1 MTSEKRELIM
11 TYLQEQLAQGE
22 FRVKAYVF
30 NERNEKNPQRNCFVR
45 LSMYIQNYLNGN
57 ASVRWLVVPGFRGVG
72 KTTLLA
78 QLYYAIN
85 NPNVYK
91 LFLSVDEMVQ
101 ILGVNLAD
109 VLRVYEELLGS
120 VFERLDKPVIL
131 FLDEVHYDPQWAITL
146 KTVYDRSR
154 KIFMISTGSSA
165 LTIQQN
171 SDVVRRAFT
180 EKLYPMSFTEY
191 MKIKHGKYEDPGLS
205 TKIRTALYES
215 KNATDVFH
223 SLQFLESRVR
233 KYWLEI
239 DRLEVERYM
248 KYGTLPFTVRL
259 QNEGLAYD
267 QIKKIIDRIVGMD
280 VAQLGK
286 FASEIITRIPEI
298 LYIISSSEVVSVTNM
313 VKDLELSRNTLADV
327 LDVLEKTELL
337 VRVYPYGAHASQVR
351 KPSKYLFAS
360 PAFRSMYYSLI
371 GNTIN
376 KKDYLGKLFEDT
388 AGLYLRKY
396 AVNKHGSLT
405 YDTAQEGA
413 DFILHFINENIIIE
427 AGYGQNKGI
436 RQLQKTAERVKAKY
450 GLVISQLPLAL
461 GDDSQSVM
469 IPVSYFLLT

>member
-1 MTSEKRELIM
+1 M

-22 FRVKAYVF
+22 FRVKAYVL
-30 NERNEKNPQRNCFVR
+30 NERNEKNPQRNCFVK
-45 LSMYIQNYLNGN
+45 LSMHIQNYLGGN
-57 ASVRWLVVPGFRGVG
+57 ASVRWLVIPGFRGVG

-78 QLYYAIN
+78 QLYYGIN

-101 ILGVNLAD
+101 ILGVSLAD

-120 VFERLDKPVIL
+120 VFERLNKPVLL
-131 FLDEVHYDPQWAITL
+131 FLDEVHYDPQWAATL
-146 KTVYDRSR
+146 KTIYDRSR
-154 KIFMISTGSSA
+154 MIFMITTGSSA

-191 MKIKHGKYEDPGLS
+191 MKIKYGKFEDAGLG
-205 TKIRTALYES
+205 TQIKTAIYDS
-215 KNATDVFH
+215 QNATDVFRK
-223 SLQFLESRVR
+223 LQPLELRVR
-233 KYWLEI
+233 TYWLDVDRLEI
-239 DRLEVERYM
+239 DRYM

-280 VAQLGK
+280 VAQLGT
-286 FASEIITRIPEI
+286 FASEVTARIPEI
-298 LYIISSSEVVSVTNM
+298 LYIISASEIVSITNM
-313 VKDLELSRNTLADV
+313 VKDVGLSRNTLADV

-376 KKDYLGKLFEDT
+376 KKDYIGKLFEDT
-388 AGLYLRKY
+388 VGLYLRKY
-396 AVNKHGSLT
+396 VMNKHGSLT
-405 YDTAQEGA
+405 YDTAHQGA
-413 DFILHFINENIIIE
+413 DFIVHFINENIILE

-450 GLVISQLPLAL
+450 GLVISQQPLAL
-461 GDDSQSVM
+461 GDDNQSVM
-469 IPVSYFLLT
+469 VPASYFLLT

>member
-1 MTSEKRELIM
+1 M

-30 NERNEKNPQRNCFVR
+30 NEQNEKNPQRNCFVK
-45 LSMYIQNYLNGN
+45 LSMHIQNFLRGN
-57 ASVRWLVVPGFRGVG
+57 ASVRWLVIPGFRGVG

-91 LFLSVDEMVQ
+91 LFLSVDEMIQ
-101 ILGVNLAD
+101 MLGVNLAD

-120 VFERLDKPVIL
+120 VFERLDKPVLL

-146 KTVYDRSR
+146 KTIYDRSR
-154 KIFMISTGSSA
+154 RVFMITTGSSA
-165 LTIQQN
+165 LTMQQN
-171 SDVVRRAFT
+171 PDVTRRAFT
-180 EKLYPMSFTEY
+180 KTLYPMSFTEY
-191 MKIKHGKYEDPGLS
+191 MKIKYGKFEDPGLS
-205 TKIRTALYES
+205 TQIRLALYES
-215 KNATDVFH
+215 QNAEDVFH
-223 SLQFLESRVR
+223 KLQPLESRVR
-233 KYWLEI
+233 KYWLDV
-239 DRLEVERYM
+239 DRLEIERYM
-248 KYGTLPFTVRL
+248 KYGTLPFTIRL

-286 FASEIITRIPEI
+286 FASEVTIRIPEI
-298 LYIISSSEVVSVTNM
+298 LYVISGSEIVSITNM
-313 VKDLELSRNTLADV
+313 VKDLGLSRNTLADV

-337 VRVYPYGAHASQVR
+337 VRVYPFGAHGSQVR

-376 KKDYLGKLFEDT
+376 KKDYIGKLFEDT
-388 AGLYLRKY
+388 VGLYLRKY

-413 DFILHFINENIIIE
+413 DFIVHFINENIILE

-450 GLVISQLPLAL
+450 GLVISQQPLAI
-461 GDDSQSVM
+461 GDDNQSVM
-469 IPVSYFLLT
+469 IPASYFLLT

>member
-1 MTSEKRELIM
+1 MTPEKRERIM

-22 FRVKAYVF
+22 FRVKAYVL
-30 NERNEKNPQRNCFVR
+30 NEQNEKNPQRNCFVR
-45 LSMYIQNYLNGN
+45 LSMHIQNYLKGN
-57 ASVRWLVVPGFRGVG
+57 ASVRWLVIPGFRGVG

-85 NPNVYK
+85 NPNAHK

-101 ILGVNLAD
+101 ILGVSLAD

-120 VFERLDKPVIL
+120 VFERLDKPVLL
-131 FLDEVHYDPQWAITL
+131 FLDEVHYDPKWAITL
-146 KTVYDRSR
+146 KTIYDRSR
-154 KIFMISTGSSA
+154 MIFMITTGSSA

-191 MKIKHGKYEDPGLS
+191 MKIKYGKFEDPGLS
-205 TKIRTALYES
+205 SSIRTVIYDSRDAPE
-215 KNATDVFH
+215 VIQE
-223 SLQFLESRVR
+223 LQPLESRVR
-233 KYWLEI
+233 KYWLDI
-239 DRLEVERYM
+239 DRLEIERYM
-248 KYGTLPFTVRL
+248 RYGTLPFTVRL

-280 VAQLGK
+280 VMQLGR
-286 FASEIITRIPEI
+286 FASEVTARIPEI
-298 LYIISSSEVVSVTNM
+298 LYIISASEVVSITNM
-313 VKDLELSRNTLADV
+313 AKDLGLSRNTLADV

-337 VRVYPYGAHASQVR
+337 VRVYPFGAHGSQVK

-360 PAFRSMYYSLI
+360 PAFRSMYYNLI

-388 AGLYLRKY
+388 VGLYLRKY
-396 AVNKHGSLT
+396 AINKHGSLT
-405 YDTAQEGA
+405 YDTAQGGA
-413 DFILHFINENIIIE
+413 DFIVHFINDNIILE

-436 RQLQKTAERVKAKY
+436 RQLQKTAERVSAKY
-450 GLVISQLPLAL
+450 GLVISLQPLAL
-461 GDDSQSVM
+461 GDDNRSAFV
-469 IPVSYFLLT
+469 PASYFLLS